1 MQNEDINLN
10 KETENNK
17 TENPPKEKK
26 KPIFGNFDFVYGFL
40 LGLLVMFIIGGST
53 FYVYFFGIPPFL
65 NDLLVN
71 RGAGNASLTLAS
83 ASELQSGDKGYALTA
98 EGTSEGAEAN
108 NSANVIKSS
117 LNMAAVSRKLGMLQS
132 LIDQNYLFPEDPDKA
147 ATYIYKGL
155 LASLSDDDPYAHYY
169 SAKEMQESNSSQKS
183 TYHGIGAAV
192 QQLEGTNEIVVTK
205 VYEGSPAEEAGLQV
219 GDVLYRIDGID
230 ISGMSISY
238 VLPNLIQGEDGT
250 TFDCVIK
257 RDGKEISMRISR
269 GNVEVPRV
277 KFGTLDEIGIEI
289 KGDPTVA
296 SSVDSL
302 NNSSDSMSPGTP
314 SKAPLSAGEI
324 GYMSFANFYE
334 VEERQAKQALDT
346 LVDTA
351 KIKALIIDM
360 RGNGGGDIEVAA
372 SLLDYILPDDL
383 TKYTEGK
390 SEFQQGK
397 TLFAYTRDKNGK
409 GKEWYAED
417 GHSIDIPIVVLQNQ
431 NSASAAELFSGCL
444 KDYDRATIVGTKS
457 YGKGIVQTITSL
469 QDGSAIE
476 FTTHYYYIPSGLNI
490 HMVGITPDISVELGN
505 QAEDYMVAL
514 KDDRQMLAAVDA
526 ILKDQ
531 R

>member
-10 KETENNK
+10 KETENNETTPSTK
-17 TENPPKEKK
+17 KEKK
-26 KPIFGNFDFVYGFL
+26 PVFGNFDFVYGFL
-40 LGLLVMFIIGGST
+40 VGLAAMFIIGGST

-65 NDLLVN
+65 NDLLVT

-83 ASELQSGDKGYALTA
+83 ASQLQSGDKGYQLFADA
-98 EGTSEGAEAN
+98 ASEGAEEN
-108 NSANVIKSS
+108 TSGNVIKSS
-117 LNMAAVSRKLGMLQS
+117 VNMAAVTRKLGMLQT

-169 SAKEMQESNSSQKS
+169 SAEEMQQSNSAKKS

-205 VYEGSPAEEAGLQV
+205 VYEGSPAEEAGLMV
-219 GDVLYRIDGID
+219 GDVLYKVDGID

-250 TFDCVIK
+250 TFDCVVK

-277 KFGTLDEIGIEI
+277 RFGTLDEIGIDI
-289 KGDPTVA
+289 PGDPSL
-296 SSVDSL
+296 SSSFDSL
-302 NNSSDSMSPGTP
+302 KDASAEKGS
-314 SKAPLSAGEI
+314 LSARDI
-324 GYMSFANFYE
+324 GYITFANFYD

-351 KIKALIIDM
+351 KIKGLIIDL
-360 RGNGGGDIEVAA
+360 RGNSGGDIEVAS

-383 TKYTEGK
+383 TKYTEGN
-390 SEFQQGK
+390 SDFQQGK
-397 TLFAYTRDKNGK
+397 TLMAYTRDKNGK
-409 GKEWYAED
+409 GQEWYADD
-417 GHSIDIPIVVLQNQ
+417 GHEIDIPIVVLQNQ

-457 YGKGIVQTITSL
+457 YGKGIVQTITTL

-490 HMVGITPDISVELGN
+490 HIVGITPDVPVELGN
-505 QAEDYMVAL
+505 NAADYMVAL
-514 KDDRQMLAAVDA
+514 NEDRQMLAAVDA
-526 ILKDQ
+526 LIKNIH
-531 R
+531 